1 MNSNTTSYAS
11 GSLVRAR
18 GREWVVMPDS
28 RDDLLI
34 LKPLGGTDDE
44 TTGIYLPLEKVESA
58 TFKMPEPDDLGDYRS
73 ARLLRNAVKLGF
85 RNSAGPFRCFGS
97 IAVEPRPYQLVPLLM
112 ALKLDPV
119 RLLISDD
126 VGIGKTIEACLIV
139 KELMARGEITGFSV
153 LCPAQLAEQW
163 QVELR
168 TKFHIEAELVLPG
181 TVRALE
187 KNCEA
192 NQSVFEKYPV
202 TIVSLDFIKS
212 DRHRSDFIRACPN
225 TVIVDEAHLCSSKGT
240 RRHQRYNLV
249 KELSMNEDRNMIF
262 VTATPHSGNEDA
274 FRSLLTLLKPEFAE
288 LPAVLTGKNN
298 ERHRRHLAKHFVQ
311 RIRGDIRAYSN
322 ENTFFPE
329 RETNDKESYLLGE
342 EYKNLFNQ
350 VISYTRDSITKST
363 RDHRGRVRYWS
374 ALALLRALASSP
386 RAAAATL
393 RNRSITEETQTPEEA
408 DELGRRIVLDL
419 DTDTGEEPP
428 DIIPGSKTADSML
441 RKLQKTAEAITPEQD
456 AKLQKAIKLIR
467 KHLKEGYHPIVF
479 CRFIDTA
486 EYVTANL
493 RNKLKKASI
502 ECVTGTLPHDER
514 ERVIRELSHQDQ
526 RVLVCTD
533 CLSEGIN
540 LQDGFNAVIH
550 YDLSWNPMRHEQ
562 RAGRVDRFGQKSTTV
577 RVTNYYGED
586 NGIDERV
593 MKVLLR
599 KHTSIRNS
607 LGISV
612 PIPGSTSEIMEALI
626 EDLFNTGSDQ
636 MLLTGFEGFM
646 AKTGNEIF
654 KKWDKAEEREKQS
667 RTMFRQLT
675 IKVDEVAKE
684 LKEAREAT
692 GSGISIQEFVTDAL
706 RFHGG
711 IVTQQTDKQ
720 TDRTITLN
728 LTGLPDNLKDAL
740 EITEKTQQKKVSFEF
755 PAKNNDEYISRTH
768 PFVENLAQFIV
779 DTTMD
784 RQTQSKAGRCGV
796 IRTNGVQA
804 RTTLV
809 LTRNRYHIDNLLTE
823 DTQLTAFTGTPDNP
837 TILTKQEAEALLT
850 LKPQAQVNPD
860 LAKQAIAKVM
870 QKQEDLKKTV
880 TGIAKDRGKE
890 ILNSHTR
897 VRSAA
902 KSRNRA
908 TITLQE
914 PPDILGIYIFLPS
927 PGGANNA

>member
-1 MNSNTTSYAS
+1 MNSYTTLYAS
-11 GSLVRAR
+11 GSLVKAR
-18 GREWVVMPDS
+18 GREWVVMPES

-44 TTGIYLPLEKVESA
+44 TTGIYLPLETVESA
-58 TFKMPEPDDLGDYRS
+58 TFKLPTPDDLGDYRS

-112 ALKLDPV
+112 ALKMDPI
-119 RLLISDD
+119 RMLISDD
-126 VGIGKTIEACLIV
+126 VGIGKTIEACMIV

-163 QVELR
+163 QSELKH
-168 TKFHIEAELVLPG
+168 KFHIDAELVLPR

-187 KNCEA
+187 TKCKL
-192 NQSVFEKYPV
+192 NQSIFEKYPV

-212 DRHRSDFIRACPN
+212 DRNRSDFIRACSN
-225 TVIVDEAHLCSSKGT
+225 TVIVDEAHSCSSKGT
-240 RRHQRYNLV
+240 KRHQRYNLV
-249 KELSMNEDRNMIF
+249 KELSKNKERNMIF

-274 FRSLLTLLKPEFAE
+274 FRSLITLLKPEFKE
-288 LPAVLTGKNN
+288 LPAALAGKEN
-298 ERHRRHLAKHFVQ
+298 EHHRRNLAKHFIQ
-311 RIRGDIRAYSN
+311 RTRGDIIAYMD
-322 ENTFFPE
+322 ENTSFPE
-329 RETNDKESYLLGE
+329 REDSEQGYLLSN

-350 VISYTRDSITKST
+350 VIEYTRDSVTKAVK
-363 RDHRGRVRYWS
+363 DHGGRVRYWS

-386 RAAAATL
+386 SAAAATL
-393 RNRSITEETQTPEEA
+393 RNRSITEETKTPEEA
-408 DELGRRIVLDL
+408 DEVGRRTVLDL
-419 DTDTGEEPP
+419 DLETMEEPP
-428 DIIPGSKTADSML
+428 DIIPGSKTQDSRL
-441 RKLQKTAEAITPEQD
+441 KKLQKTAEAITPEQD
-456 AKLQKAIKLIR
+456 EKLRKAIKLIQ
-467 KHLKEGYHPIVF
+467 KHLKEGFHPIVF

-486 EYVTANL
+486 EYVTSHL
-493 RNKLKKASI
+493 RKKMKKASI
-502 ECVTGTLPHDER
+502 ECVTGTLPHEER
-514 ERVIRELSHQDQ
+514 ERIIEELSQKEQ

-562 RAGRVDRFGQKSTTV
+562 RAGRVDRFGQKSPTV

-599 KHTSIRNS
+599 KHQSIRNS

-626 EDLFNTGSDQ
+626 EDLFNSTNNQ
-636 MLLTGFEGFM
+636 MLLTGFESYM
-646 AKTGNEIF
+646 TKTGNEIF

-675 IKVDEVAKE
+675 IKVDEVARE

-692 GSGISIQEFVTDAL
+692 GSGISIEEFVTDAL
-706 RFHGG
+706 KFHGG
-711 IVTQQTDKQ
+711 IVTKQ
-720 TDRTITLN
+720 EAKPISLN
-728 LTGLPDNLKDAL
+728 LTELPDNLKDAL
-740 EITEKTQQKKVSFEF
+740 EITEKTKNRQVTFNF
-755 PAKNNDEYISRTH
+755 PAKNNEEYISRTH
-768 PFVENLAQFIV
+768 PFVENLAGFIV

-784 RQTQSKAGRCGV
+784 SQTANKAGRCGV
-796 IRTNGVQA
+796 IRTDGIQT

-809 LTRNRYHIDNLLTE
+809 LTRNRYHINNLLTE
-823 DTQLTAFTGTPDNP
+823 DTQLTAFTGTPENP

-860 LAKQAIAKVM
+860 LAKQAIKKVTE
-870 QKQEDLKKTV
+870 QKEKLQKLITE
-880 TGIAKDRGKE
+880 IAKQKGKE

-897 VRSAA
+897 VRAA
-902 KSRNRA
+902 KKQTEKPR
-908 TITLQE
+908 IKLQE
-914 PPDILGIYIFLPS
+914 PPDILGIYIFLPV
-927 PGGANNA
+927 PGGIKNA